1 MGCRSKLRLRA
12 GGVTMQALSTAES
25 GKRYTIKWMFGNK
38 NVLDFL
44 HKYNFKEG
52 STIDVIQQ
60 NRDWMIIGNDGCRL
74 AIGCDVAARI
84 QV

>member
-1 MGCRSKLRLRA
+1 
-12 GGVTMQALSTAES
+12 
-25 GKRYTIKWMFGNK
+25 MFGNK

-44 HKYNFKEG
+44 HKYNFEEG